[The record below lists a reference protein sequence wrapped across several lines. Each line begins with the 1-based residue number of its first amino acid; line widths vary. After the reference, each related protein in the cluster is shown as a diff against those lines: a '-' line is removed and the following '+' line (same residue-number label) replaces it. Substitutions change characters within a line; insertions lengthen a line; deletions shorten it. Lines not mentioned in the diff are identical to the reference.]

1 MSTSIFYKFCG
12 QCMAQVVITTRECA
26 CGYVFEGS
34 LNSRTQELDRRIED
48 ERAYES
54 YLEARLQQ
62 ALDHLRALR
71 EEDGRDNWTHEQ
83 NKKIQD
89 ALQALK
95 RARDELNAQRRRT
108 AESEEQLKQ
117 LHALRRRSTAGTRT
131 RRRNGA
137 RATDVTVRIAKTVE
151 QPPPAEACD
160 AGETAVQ
167 AEKSA
172 STTVHIPTP
181 KVPVPPPAVSPD
193 EPARTLPAIEG
204 YVAIENLSAEVELS
218 PAIGAAC
225 AEPEITATPTESFR
239 QLQTSLVQHLF
250 PAAVEPTRHCPHCTA
265 SVPADAT
272 RCGCGHE
279 LKSDSLMP
287 AFTWPADEPPPAD
300 PHGTRS
306 RR

>member
-12 QCMAQVVITTRECA
+12 QCMAQVVITARECV

-62 ALDHLRALR
+62 ALDHLRTLR
-71 EEDGRDNWTHEQ
+71 EEDGRDTWTHEQ

-117 LHALRRRSTAGTRT
+117 LHALRRRPTAGTRT
-131 RRRNGA
+131 RRRGGG
-137 RATDVTVRIAKTVE
+137 RTTEVATHTLKTVE
-151 QPPPAEACD
+151 RSPPAEVHD
-160 AGETAVQ
+160 ATMTATPS
-167 AEKSA
+167 EKPA
-172 STTVHIPTP
+172 AAKVHLPAP
-181 KVPVPPPAVSPD
+181 KVPDPPPGASAD
-193 EPARTLPAIEG
+193 DRTRTLPAIEG
-204 YVAIENLSAEVELS
+204 YVAIENLSTELEPS
-218 PAIGAAC
+218 PTAGTAY
-225 AEPEITATPTESFR
+225 AEPEITAIPTESFR

-265 SVPADAT
+265 TVPADAT

-287 AFTWPADEPPPAD
+287 AFTWPAGESPPAGPD
-300 PHGTRS
+300 GTRS